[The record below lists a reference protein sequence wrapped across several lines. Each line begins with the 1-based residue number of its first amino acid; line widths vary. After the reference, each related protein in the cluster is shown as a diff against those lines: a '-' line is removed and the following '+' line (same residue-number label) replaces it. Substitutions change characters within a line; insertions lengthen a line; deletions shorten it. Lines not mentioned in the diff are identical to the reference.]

1 MVGTLSGAGAFVMLG
16 TFVVVVVV
24 DTQVYVNQKTV
35 ASTESGEHC
44 ALFIV
49 LFIAPGYK

>member
-1 MVGTLSGAGAFVMLG
+1 MVGTLGGAGAFVMVG
-16 TFVVVVVV
+16 TFVVVVV